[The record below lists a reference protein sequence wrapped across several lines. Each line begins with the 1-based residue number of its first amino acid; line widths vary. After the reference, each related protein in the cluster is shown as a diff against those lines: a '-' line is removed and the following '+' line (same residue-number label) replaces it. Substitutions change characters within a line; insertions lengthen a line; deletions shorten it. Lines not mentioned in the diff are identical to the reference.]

1 MDEVKGKDA
10 DNNRVTDSL
19 SLLTLNCFGTPVPKA
34 RRRLRA
40 LARQLEHS
48 TIQLVCLQ
56 EVQLVFFQRLLIQAC
71 ASYPFQAFE
80 PHLHS
85 PKGGL
90 VTLSRMHLATQRFET
105 YLEQGR
111 WYLPTA
117 MDRFLRKGMLIS
129 SLHWGS
135 TPVVVINTHVIAN
148 YNGDWERQGVFARM
162 QEKQLHQLGEI
173 VAIQPSDALVVVVGD
188 FNIPRGSRL
197 YKNFLQGTGLIDTLA
212 DDQRPTHRPPR
223 GVPAH
228 YSLPID
234 FVFVRVPQTM
244 SLQIK
249 CDLRFSDKFELSH
262 KYHDYISDHNAIEV
276 SFTNNTTNQRIA
288 GTGSG

>member
-1 MDEVKGKDA
+1 MPINTALSVTISRVGEAESLETKSGKNA
-10 DNNRVTDSL
+10 KKNIVNL
-19 SLLTLNCFGTPVPKA
+19 G
-34 RRRLRA
+34 
-40 LARQLEHS
+40 
-48 TIQLVCLQ
+48 
-56 EVQLVFFQRLLIQAC
+56 
-71 ASYPFQAFE
+71 
-80 PHLHS
+80 
-85 PKGGL
+85 
-90 VTLSRMHLATQRFET
+90 LSRLIAIAFITIC
-105 YLEQGR
+105 
-111 WYLPTA
+111 
-117 MDRFLRKGMLIS
+117 GML
-129 SLHWGS
+129 
-135 TPVVVINTHVIAN
+135 
-148 YNGDWERQGVFARM
+148 
-162 QEKQLHQLGEI
+162 EKQLHQLAEI
-173 VAIQPSDALVVVVGD
+173 VAIQPSDALVVLVGH

-276 SFTNNTTNQRIA
+276 SFTNNTSAKQIA
-288 GTGSG
+288 ATGSG

>member
-1 MDEVKGKDA
+1 MDEVKGKAA
-10 DNNRVTDSL
+10 DKNKMTTSL
-19 SLLTLNCFGTPVPKA
+19 SLLTLNCFGTPVPRA

-71 ASYPFQAFE
+71 TSYPFQAYE

-90 VTLSRMHLATQRFET
+90 VTLSRIPLATQRFET
-105 YLEQGR
+105 YTEQGR

-129 SLHWGS
+129 SLHWEGA
-135 TPVVVINTHVIAN
+135 PVVVMNTHVIAN

-162 QEKQLHQLGEI
+162 QEKQLQQLAEV
-173 VAIQPSDALVVVVGD
+173 VAIQPSNALVVVVGD

-197 YKNFLQGTGLIDTLA
+197 YKNFLQWTGLIDTLA
-212 DDQRPTHRPPR
+212 EDQRPTHRPPR

-234 FVFVRVPQTM
+234 FVFVRVPQAM

-276 SFTNNTTNQRIA
+276 SFTSNTATQQIS
-288 GTGSG
+288 GTVSG

>member
-10 DNNRVTDSL
+10 DKNRMSASL
-19 SLLTLNCFGTPVPKA
+19 SLLTLNCFGTPVPRA

-71 ASYPFQAFE
+71 ASYPFQAYE

-90 VTLSRMHLATQRFET
+90 VTLSRIPLATQSFET
-105 YLEQGR
+105 YTEQER

-129 SLHWGS
+129 SFPWEGI
-135 TPVVVINTHVIAN
+135 PMVVINTHVIAN
-148 YNGDWERQGVFARM
+148 YSGDWQRQGVFARM
-162 QEKQLHQLGEI
+162 QEKQLHQLAEV
-173 VAIQPSDALVVVVGD
+173 VAIQPLDAL
-188 FNIPRGSRL
+188 
-197 YKNFLQGTGLIDTLA
+197 
-212 DDQRPTHRPPR
+212 
-223 GVPAH
+223 
-228 YSLPID
+228 
-234 FVFVRVPQTM
+234 
-244 SLQIK
+244 
-249 CDLRFSDKFELSH
+249 
-262 KYHDYISDHNAIEV
+262 
-276 SFTNNTTNQRIA
+276 
-288 GTGSG
+288 

>member
-19 SLLTLNCFGTPVPKA
+19 SLLTLNCFGTPVPRA

-71 ASYPFQAFE
+71 ASYPFEAFE

-90 VTLSRMHLATQRFET
+90 VTLSRMPLATQLFET
-105 YLEQGR
+105 YTEQGR

-162 QEKQLHQLGEI
+162 QEKQLQQLAEI
-173 VAIQPSDALVVVVGD
+173 VTMQPSDALVVVVGD

-212 DDQRPTHRPPR
+212 EDRRPTHRPPR

-262 KYHDYISDHNAIEV
+262 KYNDYISDHNAIEV
-276 SFTNNTTNQRIA
+276 TFTSNTSAQQIA
-288 GTGSG
+288 APGSG

>member
-10 DNNRVTDSL
+10 DKNKMTASL
-19 SLLTLNCFGTPVPKA
+19 SLLTLNCFGTPVPRA

-90 VTLSRMHLATQRFET
+90 VTLSRMPLATQLFET
-105 YLEQGR
+105 YTEQGR

-129 SLHWGS
+129 SLQWEGA
-135 TPVVVINTHVIAN
+135 PVVVINTHVIAN

-162 QEKQLHQLGEI
+162 QEKQLHQLAEV

-197 YKNFLQGTGLIDTLA
+197 YKNFLQETGLIDTLA
-212 DDQRPTHRPPR
+212 EDRRPTHRPPR

-234 FVFVRVPQTM
+234 FVFVRVPQAM

-276 SFTNNTTNQRIA
+276 TFTRNTSTQQIA
-288 GTGSG
+288 ATGSG

>member
-1 MDEVKGKDA
+1 VDEVKGKDA

-105 YLEQGR
+105 YIEQGR

-173 VAIQPSDALVVVVGD
+173 VAMQPSDALVVVVGD

-288 GTGSG
+288 GEGSG

>member
-1 MDEVKGKDA
+1 MTA
-10 DNNRVTDSL
+10 PL
-19 SLLTLNCFGTPVPKA
+19 SLLSLNCFGTPVPTT
-34 RRRLRA
+34 RRRLQT
-40 LARQLEHS
+40 LAHHLERS
-48 TIQLVCLQ
+48 SLQIVCLQ
-56 EVQLVFFQRLLIQAC
+56 EVQLAMYQNLLFQAC
-71 ASYPFQAFE
+71 VSYPFQAYE
-80 PHLHS
+80 PHLHC

-90 VTLSRMHLATQRFET
+90 VTLSRAPLATQHFET
-105 YLEQGR
+105 YAEQGR

-129 SLHWGS
+129 SLQWEGA
-135 TPVVVINTHVIAN
+135 PVVVINTHVIAN

-162 QEKQLHQLGEI
+162 QEKQLHQLAEI

-228 YSLPID
+228 YSLP
-234 FVFVRVPQTM
+234 
-244 SLQIK
+244 
-249 CDLRFSDKFELSH
+249 
-262 KYHDYISDHNAIEV
+262 
-276 SFTNNTTNQRIA
+276 
-288 GTGSG
+288 

>member
-1 MDEVKGKDA
+1 MDEVKGKAA
-10 DNNRVTDSL
+10 DKNKMTTSL
-19 SLLTLNCFGTPVPKA
+19 SLLTLNCFGTPVPRA

-71 ASYPFQAFE
+71 ASYPFQAYE

-90 VTLSRMHLATQRFET
+90 VTLSRMPLATQSFET
-105 YLEQGR
+105 YTEQGR

-129 SLHWGS
+129 SLHWEGA
-135 TPVVVINTHVIAN
+135 PVVVMNTHVIAN

-162 QEKQLHQLGEI
+162 QEKQLQQLAEV
-173 VAIQPSDALVVVVGD
+173 VAIQPSNALVVVVGD

-197 YKNFLQGTGLIDTLA
+197 YKNFLQWTGLIDTLA
-212 DDQRPTHRPPR
+212 EDQRPTHRPPR

-234 FVFVRVPQTM
+234 FVFVRVPQSL

-276 SFTNNTTNQRIA
+276 SFTSNTSTQQIA
-288 GTGSG
+288 ATGSG

>member
-105 YLEQGR
+105 YIEQGR

-162 QEKQLHQLGEI
+162 QEKQLHQLAEI
-173 VAIQPSDALVVVVGD
+173 VAIQPGDALVVVVGD